1 MKKKCPVCNQGK
13 PRRDCHLKGDETICS
28 RCCAEMR
35 GNPCGD
41 CPHYIEA
48 LRHEAER
55 WRANNLPD
63 GHFIAEINPE
73 AQDAVDAALDLAL
86 DERFDE
92 AFEDMEKLVG
102 EYPRNHDVCY
112 GMGTLYGMA
121 GNHGESVE
129 WFKKAVA
136 ILPYFPEAHF
146 NMAVAYQKICQLG
159 SMAEAFRKA
168 VEYGDPEEEYYQSA
182 KSQLEHMAKVIMENE
197 GVDLDSYIAS
207 SREFNR
213 AFELMEERRWEA
225 ALDGFR
231 AAIACHDRNA
241 PTHGNMGLCLANLGH
256 KADALAELD
265 RALEID
271 PEYEPA
277 MTNRLVVEQMVEGHP
292 LEGVGFKAIE
302 FSREKLERETR

>member
-13 PRRDCHLKGDETICS
+13 AKRDCHQKGNEYICS

-35 GNPCGD
+35 GDFCGD
-41 CPHYIEA
+41 CPHYAEA
-48 LRHEAER
+48 LRHEADR

-73 AQDAVDAALDLAL
+73 AQDAVDAALELAL
-86 DERFDE
+86 EERVEE
-92 AFEDMEKLVG
+92 AFKMMEKLVG

-112 GMGTLYGMA
+112 GMGTLHGLA
-121 GNHGESVE
+121 GNHGESVF

-146 NMAVAYQKICQLG
+146 NMGVAYQKLCDLG
-159 SMAEAFRKA
+159 NMLAAFRKA
-168 VEYGDPEEEYYQSA
+168 VEYGDPEEEYYRTAQSNLA
-182 KSQLEHMAKVIMENE
+182 DMAEVIMKND

-207 SREFNR
+207 SREFSR
-213 AFELMEERRWEA
+213 AFELMEGRQWEA
-225 ALDGFR
+225 ALEGFR
-231 AAIACHDRNA
+231 TAVAQHDRNA
-241 PTHGNMGLCLANLGH
+241 PTHGNMGLCLANLGR

-292 LEGVGFKAIE
+292 MEGIGFKSIE
-302 FSREKLERETR
+302 YSREKLEREKR